1 MHCLNHFFGI
11 NIITKQ
17 FLKEQI
23 REKNMKKAFLFPGQ
37 GSQFIGM
44 GQELANQFEAARDVF
59 SEVDDA
65 LGENLSSLMFQGDIK
80 ELTLTKNAQ
89 PAIMAVSI
97 AAFKV
102 MSAMGLEIKSIDLFA
117 GHSLG
122 EYSALCASGVIS
134 LRDTALILKKRG
146 LAMQRAVPEGLGS
159 MVAVIGMTCETVN
172 DLISMSKCNNELIQ
186 VANDNDPSQVVISG
200 QKQEVQK
207 FIEFLKQKKPK
218 RIIDLPVSAPFHSP
232 LMKPAASTME
242 AELKKVRLSN
252 PTVPIIQNVD
262 LNVLNSTDGLED
274 RLVQQICATVRWR
287 ESLIKMVDR
296 FDISTFFE
304 IGPGKVLA
312 GTVKRTIPQSNIF
325 SIGLPRQIDE
335 ALENLNE

>member
-1 MHCLNHFFGI
+1 
-11 NIITKQ
+11 
-17 FLKEQI
+17 
-23 REKNMKKAFLFPGQ
+23 MKKAFLFPGQ

-59 SEVDDA
+59 SEVDDS

-97 AAFKV
+97 AALRV
-102 MSAMGLEIKSIDLFA
+102 MFANGLDIKSIDLFA

-134 LRDTALILKKRG
+134 LKDTSLILKKRG
-146 LAMQRAVPEGLGS
+146 LAMQRAVPEGQGS
-159 MVAVIGMTCETVN
+159 MVAVIGMTCENVN
-172 DLISMSKCNNELIQ
+172 DLISTSKCNAELIQ

-207 FIEFLKQKKPK
+207 FVELLKQKKPK
-218 RIIDLPVSAPFHSP
+218 RVIDLPVSAPFHSP

-242 AELKKVRLSN
+242 EELKKVKLSN

-262 LNVLNSTDGLED
+262 LNVLNSTDGLVD

-287 ESLIKMVDR
+287 ESLIKMVGT
-296 FDISTFFE
+296 FNVSTFFE

-312 GTVKRTIPQSNIF
+312 GTVRRTIPQSNIF

-335 ALENLNE
+335 ALEILNE